1 MKKIYSE
8 EFKKNIINQCL
19 AGTSVAAISKK
30 YGIAKSTLYIWLK
43 SHTSQSA
50 ETISKRDHF
59 RLKQKCD
66 QQEKAIEILCLAFN
80 VESIPLADR
89 YQPSTF
95 HAQLSN
101 TKCIRKQ
108 ILFKAAKTTMLKYTR
123 FANKVFKQ
131 FRFQISI
138 VLILVYDNTSQ

>member
-30 YGIAKSTLYIWLK
+30 YGLARSTLYIWLK

-50 ETISKRDHF
+50 ETISKRDKF

-89 YQPSTF
+89 YNF
-95 HAQLSN
+95 IKDLSDQYSISLLCK
-101 TKCIRKQ
+101 TLKV
-108 ILFKAAKTTMLKYTR
+108 AKGSYFAKY
-123 FANKVFKQ
+123 
-131 FRFQISI
+131 
-138 VLILVYDNTSQ
+138 D